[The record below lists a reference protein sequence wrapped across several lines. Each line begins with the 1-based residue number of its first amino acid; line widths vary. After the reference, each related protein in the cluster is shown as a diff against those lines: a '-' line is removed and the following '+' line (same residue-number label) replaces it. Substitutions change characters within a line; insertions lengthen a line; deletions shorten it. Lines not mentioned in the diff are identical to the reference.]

1 MTEPKDPTKKAPT
14 LGGRRAWPLLGI
26 LILVALLAAG
36 AAVFLS
42 GAFRQEPTQVSG
54 DAGDS
59 DPAKQAVSPV
69 EEPGGQADGEAT
81 LGVPARGDEDAPVTM
96 VEYADFQCP
105 FCGKFARDVEPELI
119 EGYVE
124 GGTLKI
130 EWRDFP
136 YLGQESVNAAL
147 AARAA
152 QEQGKFWEYHD
163 ALYRNQGSLNSGTFS
178 DEKLVALA
186 EGVGLDAERFE
197 SDLTSGKYEQSVSQ
211 DLQEG
216 QGLGISGTP
225 TFFVNEKP
233 LVGAQPIE
241 AFEEA
246 IEEAAR
252 EAEDA

>member
-1 MTEPKDPTKKAPT
+1 MIEPSKDPTKKKPG
-14 LGGRRAWPLLGI
+14 LVRAWPLLGTFV
-26 LILVALLAAG
+26 LAALLAAG
-36 AAVFLS
+36 AAVYFS
-42 GAFRQEPTQVSG
+42 GTFGQGASQNAQNGGTPSFVERAGQSNVGSEGQAGG
-54 DAGDS
+54 DT
-59 DPAKQAVSPV
+59 
-69 EEPGGQADGEAT
+69 EPGFPT
-81 LGVPARGDEDAPVTM
+81 RGDEDAPVTM
-96 VEYADFQCP
+96 IEYADFQCP

-119 EGYVE
+119 ERYVE
-124 GGTLKI
+124 GGMLKI

-136 YLGQESVNAAL
+136 CLGQESVNAAL

-163 ALYRNQGSLNSGTFS
+163 ALYREQGSLNSGTFS

-186 EGVGLDAERFE
+186 EEAGLDADRFE
-197 SDLTSGKYEQSVSQ
+197 SDLTSGKHERAISQ

-216 QGLGISGTP
+216 QRLGISGTP
-225 TFFVNEKP
+225 TFFVNDTM

-241 AFEEA
+241 AFDEA

>member
-1 MTEPKDPTKKAPT
+1 MTEPKGPTKTASA
-14 LGGRRAWPLLGI
+14 LGGRRAWPLLGM
-26 LILVALLAAG
+26 LVLVALLAAG

-54 DAGDS
+54 DAGDL
-59 DPAKQAVSPV
+59 DPAKQAVSPG
-69 EEPGGQADGEAT
+69 EEPGSQADEEAA
-81 LGVPARGDEDAPVTM
+81 LDVPARGDEDAPVVM

-119 EGYVE
+119 ERYVE

-163 ALYRNQGSLNSGTFS
+163 ILYQNQDGENRGAFS
-178 DEKLVALA
+178 EENLVAFA
-186 EGVGLDAERFE
+186 EEAGLDVERFE
-197 SDLTSGKYEQSVSQ
+197 AALESGKYEEVVQEDFREAQ
-211 DLQEG
+211 DA
-216 QGLGISGTP
+216 GIQGTP
-225 TFFVNEKP
+225 SFTINGQP
-233 LVGAQPIE
+233 LVGAQPVEIFARAIE
-241 AFEEA
+241 AEA
-246 IEEAAR
+246 GNG
-252 EAEDA
+252 

>member
-1 MTEPKDPTKKAPT
+1 
-14 LGGRRAWPLLGI
+14 
-26 LILVALLAAG
+26 V
-36 AAVFLS
+36 
-42 GAFRQEPTQVSG
+42 Q
-54 DAGDS
+54 S
-59 DPAKQAVSPV
+59 DT
-69 EEPGGQADGEAT
+69 EPGGQAGGDAE
-81 LGVPARGDEDAPVTM
+81 LEVPTRGDENAPVTM
-96 VEYADFQCP
+96 VEYADFQCS

-119 EGYVE
+119 ERYVE
-124 GGTLKI
+124 SGTLKI

-163 ALYRNQGSLNSGTFS
+163 ALYRNQGSVNSGTFS
-178 DEKLVALA
+178 NENLVALA
-186 EGVGLDAERFE
+186 EEAGLDAESFE
-197 SDLTSGKYEQSVSQ
+197 SDLTSGKYERAISQ

-216 QGLGISGTP
+216 QRLGISGTP
-225 TFFVNEKP
+225 TFFINDRA

-252 EAEDA
+252 EAGNG